1 MNKKDALRFFKNIF
15 LSSTD
20 DEIIE
25 KLSQISSIKNISKKE
40 ILFMEDEKGSNV
52 FFLVSGAI
60 KLYKTNKEG
69 KTIIIHF
76 VKPGDIFAEILLYLK
91 KTYPVTAEALE
102 DSTVLAINAEKLF
115 NQLKE
120 NPDFSMKL
128 IGALAKRIKELL
140 NKIENFTLEDVKKRF
155 LNYIYTLSKHKKTDT
170 IILPAP
176 KGDIAL
182 MLGIRAETF
191 SRLLKKLQDEQIILI
206 DGKKIKI
213 LKELQEE

>member
-1 MNKKDALRFFKNIF
+1 MNKKDALRFFKNVF
-15 LSSTD
+15 LSTAD

-25 KLSQISSIKNISKKE
+25 KLTYISSIKKISKKE
-40 ILFMEDEKGSNV
+40 ILFMEEEKGSNV
-52 FFLVSGAI
+52 YFLVSGAI
-60 KLYKTNKEG
+60 KLYKTNDEG
-69 KTIIIHF
+69 KTVIIHL

-102 DSTVLAINAEKLF
+102 DSTVLAIDAEKLF
-115 NQLKE
+115 DQLKA

-140 NKIENFTLEDVKKRF
+140 SKIENLTLDDVKKRF
-155 LNYIYTLSKHKKTDT
+155 LNYIYTLSKQKKTDT
-170 IILPAP
+170 ITLPAP

-191 SRLLKKLQDEQIILI
+191 SRLLKKLQDEGIIFI
-206 DGKKIKI
+206 DGKNIKI
-213 LKELQEE
+213 LKEVN